1 MASNLFGVCGTK
13 LKRSMFK
20 NQSCQQIEKILHW
33 ICNLFKNRSPYPL
46 RQALPLTSTATST
59 SAQINH
65 QSTDQRHQ
73 LLRSMHPT
81 IKQSNTPE
89 NYQPAVRTVM
99 IKRQIFP

>member
-1 MASNLFGVCGTK
+1 
-13 LKRSMFK
+13 
-20 NQSCQQIEKILHW
+20 
-33 ICNLFKNRSPYPL
+33 ICNLFKNRSPFPL
-46 RQALPLTSTATST
+46 IQAFPATSTATST

-73 LLRSMHPT
+73 LLRSILPT